1 MVSAYRSKIPGWFLD
16 FERFLTKMVI
26 SKVVTCSPG
35 VDMKTS
41 HWAFKLPVSRTTCQK
56 SDAFFIGRTTLGE
69 DVCGSNCP

>member
-1 MVSAYRSKIPGWFLD
+1 MKYVLFQEGNVVSAYRSKIPGWFLD

-35 VDMKTS
+35 VDMKTR
-41 HWAFKLPVSRTTCQK
+41 HWAFQLPV
-56 SDAFFIGRTTLGE
+56 TLGE